1 MLAAGQ
7 VLAAR
12 HELQRPLGSKPG
24 ASSWLARDL
33 QSHREVVVRVRSPT
47 DADVAALCASV
58 PHAAV
63 LAPTATVEADGHRV
77 DVFEF
82 LPGGE
87 IGRLRGRPW
96 TLIVR
101 RLLPVVEALAQLHDA
116 GWVHGDLKSANVLLD
131 GDGLARLADFGSAR
145 RIGERIAAGASPYAV
160 SPERLDGAAA
170 SPADDIYAL
179 GALLYELVGGHP
191 PFYPD
196 VTPERVRHERPAPL
210 AGRPMPPEA
219 LRALVAQCLAKQ
231 PAERPATMRAV
242 RDALEQCLALEPPVA
257 EAETAAST
265 FTPRPPADAAPI
277 RAQWQRPAASGPSA
291 TDLRREGF
299 RRGLLAGALLLLL
312 VAFGFTFFVLPD
324 MVESRRPQPTA
335 QAPAPKDATPVA
347 PAAPAPEDLAKLAE
361 LKREAE
367 TKRGPLP
374 ARLQQLEKRDA
385 AEWGGAQFVAARNG
399 LAAGDAAV
407 ERRDYA
413 TALQQFTALATALD
427 ALEKRLP
434 QVVAER
440 LAAARQAF
448 DAGRSA
454 DAQKLFAAVLEVDA
468 QNVAARAGVQRAQ
481 VLDAVLRETAKGEQ
495 AEQAGDAA
503 AATAAYRRALALDP
517 ATAGARTGLARLQA
531 RATGDAYS
539 TAIAQAQAAFVRR
552 DYGAAQAAYERAAK
566 IRPGAPEAAEGLQ
579 QIRRASETDALASTL
594 EQAATAEREER
605 WSDALRLYREAL
617 KGASTLRAAQD
628 GVERVEPRAELDAEL
643 QSYLDKPE
651 RLYSAAGRDVVRHI
665 LDRAAAVPAPGPRLQ
680 SQAAKLRATL
690 EQAGTPVTVAL
701 TSDNATEVQIYRI
714 GKLGFFEQKS
724 LELMPGRYTVVG
736 TRQGY
741 RDVRKELNLLPG
753 APPPTVVVRCEEP
766 I

>member
-1 MLAAGQ
+1 MLATGQ

-12 HELQRPLGSKPG
+12 HELLRPLGSG
-24 ASSWLARDL
+24 AGSSSWLARDL
-33 QSHREVVVRVRSPT
+33 QSHREVVVRVRAPT
-47 DADVAALCASV
+47 DADATALFASA
-58 PHAAV
+58 PHAA
-63 LAPTATVEADGHRV
+63 LLTPTETVEAEGYRV
-77 DVFEF
+77 DVFEL

-96 TLIVR
+96 TLVVR
-101 RLLPVVEALAQLHDA
+101 RLLPVVEALAQMHEA

-145 RIGERIAAGASPYAV
+145 RIGEQAGAGASPYAV

-231 PAERPATMRAV
+231 PAERPATMRQV
-242 RDALEQCLALEPPVA
+242 RDALDQCLALEPPVA
-257 EAETAAST
+257 EPDATAPA

-277 RAQWQRPAASGPSA
+277 RAQWRRPDASGPSA

-324 MVESRRPQPTA
+324 MVESHRPQPA
-335 QAPAPKDATPVA
+335 MPAPATEGATPAPVATA
-347 PAAPAPEDLAKLAE
+347 PADLAKLAE
-361 LKREAE
+361 LKREAD

-374 ARLQQLEKRDA
+374 ARLQRLEQKDV

-413 TALQQFTALATALD
+413 AALQQFTALAATLD

-434 QVVAER
+434 QVVVER

-468 QNVAARAGVQRAQ
+468 QNAVAKTGLQRAQ
-481 VLDAVLRETAKGEQ
+481 VLDAVLRETAAGER

-517 ATAGARTGLARLQA
+517 ATTGARTGLARLQA
-531 RATGDAYS
+531 RAAGDAYS
-539 TAIAQAQAAFVRR
+539 TAIAQAQSAFVRR

-579 QIRRASETDALASTL
+579 QIRRASETDALASTV

-605 WSDALRLYREAL
+605 WSEALRLYREAL
-617 KGASTLRAAQD
+617 KGAPTLRPAQD

-665 LDRAAAVPAPGPRLQ
+665 LDRAAAVPTPGPRLQ
-680 SQAAKLRATL
+680 AQTAKLRATL
-690 EQAGTPVTVAL
+690 EQAGTPITVAL
-701 TSDNATEVQIYRI
+701 ASDNATEVQIYRI
-714 GKLGFFEQKS
+714 GKLGLFEQKS